1 MFFIYPQEAEPAK
14 ELCFYDIFIPTL
26 QRFIHTFMMSES
38 LYDGRRTVCTA
49 VVIQHVLQPPYNV
62 YDGRHTLS
70 FYPKP
75 YLHNVASPLPYQ
87 PISTVSLLLTASATK
102 HL

>member
-1 MFFIYPQEAEPAK
+1 MFFIYPQEAELAK

-49 VVIQHVLQPPYNV
+49 VVIQHVLQPPYNM
-62 YDGRHTLS
+62 YNGRRTS
-70 FYPKP
+70 
-75 YLHNVASPLPYQ
+75 N
-87 PISTVSLLLTASATK
+87 ISAEPP
-102 HL
+102 

>member
-1 MFFIYPQEAEPAK
+1 
-14 ELCFYDIFIPTL
+14 
-26 QRFIHTFMMSES
+26 MMSES
-38 LYDGRRTVCTA
+38 LYDSRRTVCTA

-75 YLHNVASPLPYQ
+75 HLHNVASPLPYH